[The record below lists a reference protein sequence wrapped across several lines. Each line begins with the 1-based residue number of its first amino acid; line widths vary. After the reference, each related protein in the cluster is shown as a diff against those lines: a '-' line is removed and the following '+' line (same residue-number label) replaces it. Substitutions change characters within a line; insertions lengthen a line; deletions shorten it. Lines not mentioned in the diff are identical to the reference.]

1 MIMENKKKNLDLFLD
16 ILDNPSEEGLNQFK
30 LLREYIYNNNN
41 NILKSIVIDI
51 LKREYIYNYIYG
63 NLERAK
69 NSKQIFKLFN
79 LDIRPNIVL
88 TIIYDNFWMLCEKDN
103 NTARY
108 KLKRELIDATNL
120 LLEGIKSVATTLIG
134 TDKVIV
140 LIDCEGRSE
149 KEAMK
154 YVDKI
159 TNKLLINLHDMTK
172 YSVSIGVS
180 SYKKDEKNLND
191 AYEESFRALDNIF
204 KKGKGSIV
212 YNQNYGTIANEHLD
226 LDKYL
231 HDLIIN
237 IGHNNIETA
246 NEIIKRMYYFL
257 RAKNYDSN
265 YIKSISLIF
274 IFEIS
279 NYFSFDENKDI
290 LNVVLMD
297 NTESLLRTTTLNEI
311 KAIIKKYL
319 KTIVDYFEETNSIK
333 RGVNVAKSYIE
344 KYYMLDISLEK
355 ISFVAGFSPYYFS
368 RNFKKITG
376 SNYIDYLI
384 NIRIDNAKLLL
395 STTDKTILEI
405 SLEVGF
411 ENFSYFSGRFKKL
424 CGTPPS
430 EYRRIFKKTK
440 I

>member
-1 MIMENKKKNLDLFLD
+1 MENKKKNLDLFLD

-140 LIDCEGRSE
+140 LIDCEDRSE

-204 KKGKGSIV
+204 
-212 YNQNYGTIANEHLD
+212 T
-226 LDKYL
+226 
-231 HDLIIN
+231 
-237 IGHNNIETA
+237 
-246 NEIIKRMYYFL
+246 
-257 RAKNYDSN
+257 
-265 YIKSISLIF
+265 
-274 IFEIS
+274 
-279 NYFSFDENKDI
+279 
-290 LNVVLMD
+290 
-297 NTESLLRTTTLNEI
+297 
-311 KAIIKKYL
+311 
-319 KTIVDYFEETNSIK
+319 
-333 RGVNVAKSYIE
+333 
-344 KYYMLDISLEK
+344 
-355 ISFVAGFSPYYFS
+355 
-368 RNFKKITG
+368 
-376 SNYIDYLI
+376 
-384 NIRIDNAKLLL
+384 
-395 STTDKTILEI
+395 
-405 SLEVGF
+405 
-411 ENFSYFSGRFKKL
+411 
-424 CGTPPS
+424 
-430 EYRRIFKKTK
+430 
-440 I
+440 